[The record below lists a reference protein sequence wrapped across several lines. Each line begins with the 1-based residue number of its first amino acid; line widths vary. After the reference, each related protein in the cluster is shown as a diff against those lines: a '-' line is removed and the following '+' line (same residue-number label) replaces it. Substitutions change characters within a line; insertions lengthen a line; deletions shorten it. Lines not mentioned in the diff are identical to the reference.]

1 MFLKASKP
9 FVILQTLLI
18 ILLFPIWLQ
27 KFQSRCIHTSF
38 ENKRWIFTQSKVF
51 KLNIQFS
58 RSGLDLI
65 QKENITDNI
74 IIALEKMSESRKAS
88 IRGEVPKLIRKVFE
102 SYAGVK
108 GSSVHN
114 SFLNGNLIYL
124 SAMLK
129 NPINT

>member
-1 MFLKASKP
+1 MDKFLSEVKRVLMPGGYFLWCDLRPSN
-9 FVILQTLLI
+9 I
-18 ILLFPIWLQ
+18 I
-27 KFQSRCIHTSF
+27 
-38 ENKRWIFTQSKVF
+38 EE
-51 KLNIQFS
+51 LNIQFS

-65 QKENITDNI
+65 QKNNITDNI

-102 SYAGVK
+102 SYAGVE